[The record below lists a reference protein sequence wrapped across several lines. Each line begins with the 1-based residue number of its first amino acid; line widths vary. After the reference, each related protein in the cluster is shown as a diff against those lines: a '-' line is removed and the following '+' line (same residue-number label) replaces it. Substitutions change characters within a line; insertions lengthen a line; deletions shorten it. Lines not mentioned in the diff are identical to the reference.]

1 MIIISILKLKAY
13 IAAVKYGSLTKAAE
27 ALDYTQPSISH
38 MIHSLEDDYGFSL
51 LTRSKNGV
59 KPTDNGKELL
69 PIIQDIVL
77 RYEHL
82 SEAVY
87 AIHGLDV
94 GTIRIGAY
102 TSVCVHW
109 MPTILKEFHE
119 KYPKIEIHLFEG
131 NSDEIHSW
139 LDDGHIDFAI
149 STIQRSEEF
158 HFLPLVEDRMM
169 AILPETHELANA
181 LTIPIDIFANEPC
194 IIPYEDTHK
203 DVQRIF
209 KRAKVKPN
217 IAYQIRGDE
226 AIIAMVKNGLGIS
239 LLSELLICEHTSDMV
254 SIPLSPNQVRTL
266 GVTTKEE
273 IKNLSPASKTF
284 IPFLKQW
291 LANKTK

>member
-13 IAAVKYGSLTKAAE
+13 IAAVKFGSLTKAAE

-51 LTRSKNGV
+51 LTRSKSGV
-59 KPTDNGKELL
+59 KPTDNGQELL
-69 PIIQDIVL
+69 PIMQDIVL

-109 MPTILKEFHE
+109 MPTLLKDFHE

-169 AILPETHELANA
+169 AILPQMHELANA
-181 LTIPIDIFANEPC
+181 LTIPIDIFADEPC

-209 KRAKVKPN
+209 RKAKVKPN
-217 IAYQIRGDE
+217 VAYQIRGDE

-239 LLSELLICEHTSDMV
+239 LLSELLICDHTANMV

-284 IPFLKQW
+284 IPFLQQW
-291 LANKTK
+291 LKK

>member
-1 MIIISILKLKAY
+1 MIPLSILKLKAY
-13 IAAVKYGSLTKAAE
+13 IAAVKFGSLTKAAE

-38 MIHSLEDDYGFSL
+38 MIHSLESDYGFSL

-69 PIIQDIVL
+69 PIMQDIVY

-94 GTIRIGAY
+94 GAIRLGAY

-109 MPTILKEFHE
+109 MPSLLKAFHE

-131 NSDEIHSW
+131 NSDEIHHW
-139 LDDGHIDFAI
+139 LEEGHIDFAI

-158 HFLPLVEDRMM
+158 HFLPLLEDRMM
-169 AILPETHELANA
+169 AILPETHPLAKEEVIA
-181 LTIPIDIFANEPC
+181 ISTFSEEPC

-209 KRAKVKPN
+209 KTAKVKPN

-226 AIIAMVKNGLGIS
+226 AIIAMVKKGLGIS
-239 LLSELLICEHTSDMV
+239 LLSELLIRDHNHEMV
-254 SIPLSPNQVRTL
+254 SIPLKPNQVRTL
-266 GVTTKEE
+266 GITTKDE

-284 IPFLKQW
+284 IPFLQEW
-291 LANKTK
+291 LEKH